1 MVQTLLAFLTS
12 VSGGLHDASPQ
23 LEEEAPVSVTTNAA
37 TVPNGLPRQARRPH
51 RSFNLVRIAVVAAIG
66 IDLAVV
72 GVGTWVGHTRL
83 LDSWLDLLI
92 WSAAAAVVGLAAIQT
107 PSGQQLGLDMPILL
121 AAGYLLGPIP
131 AGIIAFAGYVDVR
144 EFRHAISLE
153 RALFNRAQT
162 SLSVMAAASVF
173 TLITSDVGTFPGAA
187 VGAFAAVVIDCVVNY
202 AMVGGIMAL
211 SEGVSPRVS
220 MARLR
225 LGSIL
230 DFVAT
235 YGSFGL
241 LSVLLA
247 QAYETVGP
255 WTLLLFAMPIVLAR
269 QAFSHGQSL
278 EGALSRLSVQG
289 RALQDVENRILN
301 ERRDERLTIAAG
313 LHDDVLPPLF
323 KVHLMGQVLRQ
334 ELSTGRLLAMEDDLP
349 ELLRATDEAN
359 GTIRSLIRDLRLSP
373 LGAGGLAHT
382 LHLLVRDLESETA
395 MTVLAELED
404 ARATPVIELLTFQ
417 VAREA
422 LRNALRHSK
431 GSSVH
436 VALRLDSE
444 VIRLKVEDDGRGF
457 SPDAVDQGRHFGLAL
472 MRERVELAGG
482 ILQVDSSPGKGTRVL
497 ARLPIR

>member
-1 MVQTLLAFLTS
+1 MMPA
-12 VSGGLHDASPQ
+12 HSPW
-23 LEEEAPVSVTTNAA
+23 EEAPVSVTTNAA
-37 TVPNGLPRQARRPH
+37 TIQNGLPRKAHRPN
-51 RSFNLVRIAVVAAIG
+51 RSFDTVRIAVVAAIG
-66 IDLAVV
+66 LDFIVV
-72 GVGTWVGHTRL
+72 GFGAWAVHESL
-83 LDSWLDLLI
+83 LDSWLDILL
-92 WSAAAAVVGLAAIQT
+92 WSGAAAAVGFAAIQT
-107 PSGQQLGLDMPILL
+107 PSGQQLGLDMPVLL

-131 AGIIAFAGYVDVR
+131 AGIIAFAGYVDIR

-162 SLSVMAAASVF
+162 SLSVMAAAAVF
-173 TLITSDVGTFPGAA
+173 SLISAEVGILPSAA
-187 VGAFAAVVIDCVVNY
+187 VGALAAVATDCLINY

-211 SEGVSPRVS
+211 SERVSPRVS
-220 MARLR
+220 LSRLR
-225 LGSIL
+225 LGSVL
-230 DFVAT
+230 DFVVT
-235 YGSFGL
+235 YASFGL

-247 QAYETVGP
+247 QAYRTVGP

-278 EGALSRLSVQG
+278 EGANRRLGVQG
-289 RALQDVENRILN
+289 RALQDVDNRILN
-301 ERRDERLTIAAG
+301 ERRDERLMIAAG

-359 GTIRSLIRDLRLSP
+359 GTIRSLIRDLRLFP

-382 LHLLVRDLESETA
+382 LQLLVRDLESETT
-395 MTVLAELED
+395 MNLVAELED
-404 ARATPVIELLTFQ
+404 ASGTPVVELLTFQ
-417 VAREA
+417 IAREA

-436 VALRLDSE
+436 VVLKRDAD
-444 VIRLKVEDDGRGF
+444 VIRLQVEDDGCGF
-457 SPDAVDQGRHFGLAL
+457 TPGNVDQALHFGLAL

-482 ILQVDSSPGKGTRVL
+482 ILQVDSSPGTGTRVL
-497 ARLPIR
+497 ARLPVH

>member
-1 MVQTLLAFLTS
+1 
-12 VSGGLHDASPQ
+12 
-23 LEEEAPVSVTTNAA
+23 VSVTTNAS
-37 TVPNGLPRQARRPH
+37 TVLNGVPRQANRPH

-66 IDLAVV
+66 IDLAVIAA
-72 GVGTWVGHTRL
+72 GTWVGYETL
-83 LDSWLDLLI
+83 LDSWLDILV
-92 WSAAAAVVGLAAIQT
+92 WSGAAAAVGLAAIQT

-131 AGIIAFAGYVDVR
+131 AGIIAFAGYIDVR
-144 EFRHAISLE
+144 ELRHAISLE
-153 RALFNRAQT
+153 RALFNRSQT
-162 SLSVMAAASVF
+162 SLSVMAATAVF
-173 TLITSDVGTFPGAA
+173 SAIADDVGTLPGAA
-187 VGAFAAVVIDCVVNY
+187 LGAFAAVGIDCVVNY

-211 SEGVSPRVS
+211 SEGVSPRIS

-241 LSVLLA
+241 LSILLA

-278 EGALSRLSVQG
+278 EGATSRLSVQS
-289 RALQDVENRILN
+289 RALQDVDNRILD

-349 ELLRATDEAN
+349 ELLRATDEAS
-359 GTIRSLIRDLRLSP
+359 GTIRTLIRDLRLSP

-382 LHLLVRDLESETA
+382 LHLLVRDLESETEMA
-395 MTVLAELED
+395 LLAELED
-404 ARATPVIELLTFQ
+404 ARATPVIELLTYQ

-436 VALRLDSE
+436 VALWRDSE
-444 VIRLKVEDDGRGF
+444 VIRLLVEDDGCGF
-457 SPDAVDQGRHFGLAL
+457 TPGAVDQARHFGLAL

-482 ILQVDSSPGKGTRVL
+482 ILQLDSSPGKGTRVL
-497 ARLPIR
+497 ARLPAHQGP

>member
-1 MVQTLLAFLTS
+1 MMP
-12 VSGGLHDASPQ
+12 DK
-23 LEEEAPVSVTTNAA
+23 LEEVAPVSVTTNAA

-51 RSFNLVRIAVVAAIG
+51 RSFNHVRIAVVAAIA
-66 IDLAVV
+66 IDLAIV
-72 GVGTWVGHTRL
+72 GAGIWVGHQSL
-83 LDSWLDLLI
+83 LDSWLDILL
-92 WSAAAAVVGLAAIQT
+92 WSAAAAAVGLAAIQT

-131 AGIIAFAGYVDVR
+131 AGIIAFAGYIDIR
-144 EFRHAISLE
+144 EFRGAISLE

-162 SLSVMAAASVF
+162 SLSVMASAAVF
-173 TLITSDVGTFPGAA
+173 SQIADDVGILPGAA
-187 VGAFAAVVIDCVVNY
+187 VGALAAVGTDCLVNY

-211 SEGVSPRVS
+211 SEGVSPWVS

-230 DFVAT
+230 DFLAT

-255 WTLLLFAMPIVLAR
+255 WTLLLFAMPLVLAR

-278 EGALSRLSVQG
+278 EGAISRLSVQS
-289 RALQDVENRILN
+289 RALQDVDSRILN

-382 LHLLVRDLESETA
+382 LHLLLRDLESETA
-395 MTVLAELED
+395 MKLVAELED
-404 ARATPVIELLTFQ
+404 ARATPVVELLTYQ

-436 VALRLDSE
+436 VVLRRDTE
-444 VIRLKVEDDGRGF
+444 VIRLQVEDDGCGF
-457 SPDAVDQGRHFGLAL
+457 EPDTVDQARHFGLAL

-482 ILQVDSSPGKGTRVL
+482 ILQVDSTPGKGTRVL
-497 ARLPIR
+497 ARLPVDH

>member
-1 MVQTLLAFLTS
+1 M
-12 VSGGLHDASPQ
+12 
-23 LEEEAPVSVTTNAA
+23 
-37 TVPNGLPRQARRPH
+37 
-51 RSFNLVRIAVVAAIG
+51 
-66 IDLAVV
+66 
-72 GVGTWVGHTRL
+72 
-83 LDSWLDLLI
+83 
-92 WSAAAAVVGLAAIQT
+92 AAAAVGLAAIQT

-131 AGIIAFAGYVDVR
+131 AGIIAFAGYVDLR

-162 SLSVMAAASVF
+162 SLSVMAAAAVFSSVAD
-173 TLITSDVGTFPGAA
+173 DVAVLPIAA
-187 VGAFAAVVIDCVVNY
+187 VGALAAVTTDCLVNY
-202 AMVGGIMAL
+202 VMVGGIMAL

-220 MARLR
+220 LARLR
-225 LGSIL
+225 LGSIV

-235 YGSFGL
+235 YASFGL

-247 QAYETVGP
+247 QAFETVGP
-255 WTLLLFAMPIVLAR
+255 WSLILFALPIVLAR
-269 QAFSHGQSL
+269 QALSHGQSL
-278 EGALSRLSVQG
+278 EGANTRLGVQG
-289 RALQDVENRILN
+289 RALQDVDRRILS

-359 GTIRSLIRDLRLSP
+359 GTIRSLIRDLRLST
-373 LGAGGLAHT
+373 LGVGGLAHT
-382 LHLLVRDLESETA
+382 LQLLLRDLESETG
-395 MTVLAELED
+395 MTLVAELED
-404 ARATPVIELLTFQ
+404 AKATPVVELLTYQ

-436 VALRLDSE
+436 VALRRDTD
-444 VIRLKVEDDGRGF
+444 VIRLQVEDDGCGF
-457 SPDAVDQGRHFGLAL
+457 TPGDVDQARHFGLAL

-482 ILQVDSSPGKGTRVL
+482 ILQVDSSPDTGTRVL
-497 ARLPIR
+497 ARFPSDLEREQAPERQ

>member
-1 MVQTLLAFLTS
+1 MMPDKF
-12 VSGGLHDASPQ
+12 
-23 LEEEAPVSVTTNAA
+23 EEEAPVSVTTNAA

-51 RSFNLVRIAVVAAIG
+51 RSFNLARIAVVATIG
-66 IDLAVV
+66 IDLVVV
-72 GVGTWVGHTRL
+72 GVGTWVGYESL
-83 LDSWLDLLI
+83 LGSWLDILL
-92 WSAAAAVVGLAAIQT
+92 WSAAAAAVGVAAIQT
-107 PSGQQLGLDMPILL
+107 PAGQQLGLDMPILL
-121 AAGYLLGPIP
+121 AAGYVLGPIP
-131 AGIIAFAGYVDVR
+131 AGIIAFAGYIDVR
-144 EFRHAISLE
+144 EFRRAISLE

-162 SLSVMAAASVF
+162 SLSVMAAVAVF
-173 TLITSDVGTFPGAA
+173 SAVSDDVAILPGAA
-187 VGAFAAVVIDCVVNY
+187 VGAFAAVGIDCLVNY

-211 SEGVSPRVS
+211 SEGVSPKVS

-255 WTLLLFAMPIVLAR
+255 WTLLLFAMPVVLAR

-278 EGALSRLSVQG
+278 EGAIGRLRVQS
-289 RALQDVENRILN
+289 RALQDVDSRILN

-349 ELLRATDEAN
+349 ELLQATDEAN

-395 MTVLAELED
+395 MKLIAELED
-404 ARATPVIELLTFQ
+404 ARATPVIELLTYQ

-431 GSSVH
+431 GSTVH
-436 VALRLDSE
+436 VALRRDSD
-444 VIRLKVEDDGRGF
+444 VIRLQVEDDGRGF
-457 SPDAVDQGRHFGLAL
+457 TPGDVDHGQHFGLAL

-497 ARLPIR
+497 ARLPVH

>member
-1 MVQTLLAFLTS
+1 MMP
-12 VSGGLHDASPQ
+12 GK

-66 IDLAVV
+66 IDFAIV
-72 GVGTWVGHTRL
+72 GVGAWFIHQSL
-83 LDSWLDLLI
+83 LDSWLDILL
-92 WSAAAAVVGLAAIQT
+92 WSAAAAAIGLAAIQT
-107 PSGQQLGLDMPILL
+107 PSGQQLGLDMPVLL

-131 AGIIAFAGYVDVR
+131 AGVIAFAGYIDVR
-144 EFRHAISLE
+144 EFRHDISVE

-162 SLSVMAAASVF
+162 SLSVMAAAVVF
-173 TLITSDVGTFPGAA
+173 SAVADDVGTLPGAA
-187 VGAFAAVVIDCVVNY
+187 VGASAAVGIDCLVNY

-211 SEGVSPRVS
+211 SEGVSARVS
-220 MARLR
+220 LARLR
-225 LGSIL
+225 MGSIL

-278 EGALSRLSVQG
+278 EGASNRLRVQS
-289 RALQDVENRILN
+289 RALQDVDNRVLN
-301 ERRDERLTIAAG
+301 ERRDERLTIAAD

-349 ELLRATDEAN
+349 ELLRATDQAN

-382 LHLLVRDLESETA
+382 LHLLLRDLESETA
-395 MTVLAELED
+395 MTLVAELED
-404 ARATPVIELLTFQ
+404 ARATPVIELLTYQ

-436 VALRLDSE
+436 VALKRDTE
-444 VIRLKVEDDGRGF
+444 VIRLQVEDDGCGF
-457 SPDAVDQGRHFGLAL
+457 TPGTVDQARNFGLAL

-482 ILQVDSSPGKGTRVL
+482 ILQIDSSPGKGTRVL
-497 ARLPIR
+497 ARLPSN

>member
-1 MVQTLLAFLTS
+1 MMPALR
-12 VSGGLHDASPQ
+12 

-37 TVPNGLPRQARRPH
+37 TVPNGLPRQAQHPN
-51 RSFNLVRIAVVAAIG
+51 RSFNSVRIAVLAAIG
-66 IDLAVV
+66 LDFAVV
-72 GVGTWVGHTRL
+72 GLGAWGVHESL
-83 LDSWLDLLI
+83 LESWLDIFL
-92 WSAAAAVVGLAAIQT
+92 WSVAAAAVGIAAIQT
-107 PSGQQLGLDMPILL
+107 PSGQQLGLDMPVLL

-131 AGIIAFAGYVDVR
+131 AGIIAFAGYVDIR

-162 SLSVMAAASVF
+162 SLSVMAAAAVF
-173 TLITSDVGTFPGAA
+173 SLVADEVGILPSAALGALAA
-187 VGAFAAVVIDCVVNY
+187 VTTDCLVNY

-220 MARLR
+220 LARLR
-225 LGSIL
+225 LGSVV
-230 DFVAT
+230 DFVVT
-235 YGSFGL
+235 YASFGL

-247 QAYETVGP
+247 QAYGTVGP

-269 QAFSHGQSL
+269 QAFSHGQRL
-278 EGALSRLSVQG
+278 EGANSRLSVQG
-289 RALQDVENRILN
+289 RALQDIDSRIAS
-301 ERRDERLTIAAG
+301 ERRDERLMIAAG

-349 ELLRATDEAN
+349 ELVKATDEAN

-382 LHLLVRDLESETA
+382 LQLLLRDLESETT
-395 MTVLAELED
+395 MTLAAELEE
-404 ARATPVIELLTFQ
+404 ARGTPVVELLTYQ

-422 LRNALRHSK
+422 LRNALQHSK
-431 GSSVH
+431 GSSVYI
-436 VALRLDSE
+436 ALQRDSH
-444 VIRLKVEDDGRGF
+444 VIRLQVEDDGCGF
-457 SPDAVDQGRHFGLAL
+457 SPGNVDQARHFGLAL

-482 ILQVDSSPGKGTRVL
+482 ILQIDSSPGKGTRVL
-497 ARLPIR
+497 ARLPSDLERE